1 MSVSENGV
9 NPQRWRLAGAG
20 LGCRLVLLSQPLPS
34 DAKRGWKMLF
44 QAPYRMTWG
53 NATAYVFEKTAEA
66 LAAKNALEMHMA
78 VMLVVAFMAHAASRL
93 TSSLKSPGANIHEV
107 LKRAEGAELQLNAI
121 HLNAAMAAFDKRHRW
136 QEVCHTAQRT
146 AVGPACYALPMAFEL
161 PSPGTDDV
169 LLQRSAL
176 PREFKLYGLPGTR
189 GGELVLR
196 PASSLQLCHVEADA
210 RCGELQQ
217 LHWLFGGKVGKRP
230 ASETGAMESLLLQR
244 NDEGNAQASGVVKM
258 GLKLPK
264 RLANVRW
271 DLVLSLFM
279 EMFRGALFPDTWIL
293 LAMPRLIPSGL
304 LKWLWFKIMDSV
316 SYTLLVSSLGR
327 AGQWQQVLH
336 IFHRSEFPRAIVAH
350 NTVMHSL
357 VESSVWTLALS
368 VYDQLQRRALA
379 PLAELGGDPA
389 EDHVKQQR

>member
-169 LLQRSAL
+169 LLQRSPA
-176 PREFKLYGLPGTR
+176 PFKLLPDEVSLSSMACQAQEEGNWSFALHHLSSFAT
-189 GGELVLR
+189 LR
-196 PASSLQLCHVEADA
+196 LTPDVVSCSSSIGCLEAK
-210 RCGELQQ
+210 
-217 LHWLFGGKVGKRP
+217 W
-230 ASETGAMESLLLQR
+230 ESALLQR
-244 NDEGNAQASGVVKM
+244 QVQWNHYCYNAMMKAMPRPV
-258 GLKLPK
+258 
-264 RLANVRW
+264 AWW